1 MRLDDLFESNIIVE
15 DPFGSKQTPGDTIAL
30 SMADLYDMT
39 GKPYPM
45 VKGFDGRETT
55 PEGFFTKSIKDRS
68 KLDAEFVQ
76 AYDKYKA
83 GGSTPG
89 YILGP
94 DGTMESYNENHYL
107 EDMSWEILSGGA
119 EWAAGIQKG
128 GAKLLDDYI
137 NNFTMHGQLYKKQ
150 TGKNISNMSKATL
163 TGYYNPEEKHAL
175 WLDRLADKFKN
186 NTDQDFR
193 MKVDATAGAVDTWG
207 NVTELFMNK
216 TGFNWEGAT
225 GIMAG
230 ELPSEIVDLALMGL
244 LPGGAGMAV
253 TGIMN
258 GLEAGGMAAQEIT
271 QTINKAYKEGR
282 LQETGQFQM
291 YLDAAMQQLREEN
304 AENPLGEDQMAE
316 QAMDLARRQAIDM
329 SINNAFYQVAVIGG
343 VIDAVQNK
351 ILYKGPLKG
360 KFLKNAFMKGVA
372 NSSTEAVSEYTEQ
385 FLTNVGIRTGAGEIV
400 GMTEGALNAA
410 YNGFIA
416 SQSGNALST
425 TQDAAIRVRGSM
437 GRFAM
442 FVMQGRRD
450 PNAILDIMAMNPT
463 TLINRIQKIDPETGV
478 TKFSISDLIKERLI
492 TSDQLNKAQKKALAR
507 KGRVIIDGKQVTSK
521 QIRENDDNV
530 ELVSLL
536 DNLEINDRENFA
548 TANLNSEEE
557 ARRLAQLLSIKVD
570 GKPVKKKTDIN
581 KVLKAL
587 EEVRKIDVRI
597 AGRSTLEPPTWG
609 DLDDRQK
616 MQYWKEGKVT
626 FESDPDRGNQT
637 WNRKEIL
644 FNTRRN
650 GETIPEEIAN
660 LADNTAPRPDL
671 NLDENVNMRD
681 EIAEN
686 EKNIALLESG
696 IAKNLERRQK
706 AWDNQNPDADPNNP
720 DNPRPTAQS
729 LIDSGE
735 YYVGLGTEFRLNE
748 LKLRNQTIKTEVQL
762 EARAWDQKF
771 GSTHTVDGAAKAS
784 SALFNSA
791 EALKAKIKAEQE
803 AEKKRKEAIE
813 KAKREETPN
822 LKPQEQAP
830 HVPVNDPVNKPEE
843 TSLSRKHYVANA
855 KLKIANAEMESDEL
869 DAFLKASENVYPGSS
884 AEIISQED
892 REKYQ
897 KVDLRPEVKANVSSN
912 IDQPSDV
919 VANTRPPQ
927 GTIATVDGKRYV
939 WLGVRDG
946 VGGMWATLRPDDT
959 PGTTNHQNHDKL
971 MKTWRDGNLPK
982 QGPKL
987 EEKDPAPNPV
997 ALEKQEERKI
1007 KVQTTAPKA
1016 PNIDGADELDIDV
1029 STTDDP
1035 PEVGEVPF
1043 LVPPTKP
1050 GDERLK
1056 DMKVPNK
1063 VSQDFANVLA
1073 TNNAIQVQTFL
1084 DNLPPAQASKLRFDY
1099 EQGNFDVQPTITK
1112 PAELGDPPPAPEGP
1126 NFDPTTPPPPTD
1138 QEGGV
1143 GGTDGEVSDVTG
1155 DDATQQGGRGT
1166 PETPAQS
1173 AERVRLYKQQELAK
1187 KKAAEIQKK
1196 AREKAKANANALA
1209 DIEAQADQAARDAE
1223 AKRDAEREKTPDLRP
1238 DGPNMLPKVKKIQT
1252 TPDGPMNFVDP
1263 KTLTPKQK
1271 AELDKIAQDNQD
1283 QADDAM
1289 YDPDD
1294 KGADAKQKAR
1304 DNTEKLNKKDDFVD
1318 IFKGHTNDEID
1329 MIRQD
1334 GDNLRALDAKKK
1346 REAGLKQQT
1355 PPVAPF
1361 VPTDPRTKLKVT
1373 SLPNQNRTTKP
1384 TKTDKTGLVRQLGAF
1399 FGKNNDDSPDS
1410 SMMNFK
1416 PAKYP
1421 DPLDLDKYKGAAQ
1434 RTLKGPA
1441 RQ

>member
-1 MRLDDLFESNIIVE
+1 MEAPV
-15 DPFGSKQTPGDTIAL
+15 GPGEGTIEL

-45 VKGFDGRETT
+45 VKGLDGRKTT
-55 PEGFFTKSIKDRS
+55 PDGFFTKSVKDRS

-83 GGSTPG
+83 GGSMPG

-128 GAKLLDDYI
+128 GAKLLDNYI
-137 NNFTMHGQLYKKQ
+137 NNWTMHGRLYKMQ
-150 TGKNISNMSKATL
+150 TGKNISNMSAATL
-163 TGYYNPEEKHAL
+163 TGYYNPDEKHAL
-175 WLDRLADKFKN
+175 WLDRLAEKFKN

-193 MKVDATAGAVDTWG
+193 MKVDATAGAVETWG
-207 NVTELFMNK
+207 NITELFMNK

-230 ELPSEIVDLALMGL
+230 ELPSEIVDLAAMAL
-244 LPGGAGMAV
+244 LPAGAGMAV

-291 YLDAAMQQLREEN
+291 YLDAAVQQLKEEN
-304 AENPLGEDQMAE
+304 SENPLSEDQIAE

-343 VIDAVQNK
+343 VIDSVQNK

-425 TQDAAIRVRGSM
+425 TQDAAIRVRGAM

-492 TSDQLNKAQKKALAR
+492 TSDQLNKAQKKKLAR
-507 KGRVIIDGKQVTSK
+507 TGSVTIDGKRVTRK
-521 QIRENDDNV
+521 EIRENDDNV

-536 DNLEINDRENFA
+536 DDLEINDRENFA
-548 TANLNSEEE
+548 TANLNSEED

-597 AGRSTLEPPTWG
+597 KGRSTLEPPTWG

-626 FESDPDRGNQT
+626 FESDPERGNQT
-637 WNRKEIL
+637 WSRQEVL
-644 FNTRRN
+644 FNSRRN

-660 LADNTAPRPDL
+660 LVDNTAPRPDL
-671 NLDENVNMRD
+671 NLDENYNLRK

-686 EKNIALLESG
+686 EKRIDLLESG

-706 AWDNQNPDADPNNP
+706 AWDSQNPGADPNNP
-720 DNPRPTAQS
+720 DNPRPTKQS
-729 LIDSGE
+729 LIDAGQ

-748 LKLRNQTIKTEVQL
+748 LKLRNQTIKTEIAN

-771 GSTHTVDGAAKAS
+771 GATHSIDGVAKAS
-784 SALFNSA
+784 SALFNSEEARKAKA
-791 EALKAKIKAEQE
+791 EAQRKAEAKRMEQANFIPE
-803 AEKKRKEAIE
+803 PDTRKE
-813 KAKREETPN
+813 ET
-822 LKPQEQAP
+822 AP

-843 TSLSRKHYVANA
+843 TSLSRKHYIANA
-855 KLKIANAEMESDEL
+855 KLKIANADMDPDVL
-869 DAFLKASENVYPGSS
+869 DAFLEAGDRTYPGSS

-892 REKYQ
+892 RENYK
-897 KVDLRPEVKANVSSN
+897 KVDLRPQVKDNVSSN
-912 IDQPSDV
+912 IEQPNEV

-927 GTIATVDGKRYV
+927 GVEVTLDGKKYV

-946 VGGMWATLRPDDT
+946 VGGMWATLRPDGT
-959 PGTTNHQNHDKL
+959 PGSTNHQNHDKL
-971 MKTWRDGNLPK
+971 MKTWRDANLPK
-982 QGPKL
+982 QGPRL
-987 EEKDPAPNPV
+987 EEQDPAPDPV

-1007 KVQTTAPKA
+1007 KVQTKPPKKPA
-1016 PNIDGADELDIDV
+1016 VDDGSEETPTLGPI
-1029 STTDDP
+1029 DP
-1035 PEVGEVPF
+1035 PPEQGEVPF

-1056 DMKVPNK
+1056 DMKVPDK
-1063 VSQDFANVLA
+1063 VSQDFADVLA
-1073 TNNAIQVQTFL
+1073 TNNAIQVQQFL
-1084 DNLPPAQASKLRFDY
+1084 DKLPPAQASKLRLDY
-1099 EQGNFDVQPTITK
+1099 NNGDFDVQPTKTK
-1112 PAELGDPPPAPEGP
+1112 PGELGEPTGPGELP
-1126 NFDPTTPPPPTD
+1126 NFDPTTP
-1138 QEGGV
+1138 
-1143 GGTDGEVSDVTG
+1143 
-1155 DDATQQGGRGT
+1155 DATQQGGRGT

-1173 AERVRLYKQQELAK
+1173 AERVRLYKQAQQ
-1187 KKAAEIQKK
+1187 KAAEIQRK
-1196 AREKAKANANALA
+1196 AREKAKRDAEQLA
-1209 DIEAQADQAARDAE
+1209 DLEAQADQAARDAE
-1223 AKRDAEREKTPDLRP
+1223 AKRKAQKEITPNLDP
-1238 DGPNMLPKVKKIQT
+1238 DGPNMLPKVKKVQT
-1252 TPDGPMNFVDP
+1252 TPDGPVNFVSTDN
-1263 KTLTPKQK
+1263 LTQKQK
-1271 AELDKIAQDNQD
+1271 DELDKIAQDNQK
-1283 QADDAM
+1283 QADDEM
-1289 YDPDD
+1289 GLSKSD
-1294 KGADAKQKAR
+1294 KLKQKMQK
-1304 DNTEKLNKKDDFVD
+1304 NKDDYAKKQKELNTD
-1318 IFKGHTNDEID
+1318 IFKGHTADEIE
-1329 MIRQD
+1329 MIKQD

-1346 REAGLKQQT
+1346 REAGLKQT
-1355 PPVAPF
+1355 PPVTPF

-1373 SLPNQNRTTKP
+1373 TLPNKNRNTK
-1384 TKTDKTGLVRQLGAF
+1384 TKTDKTGLVRQLGGNF
-1399 FGKNNDDSPDS
+1399 FGSNNDKDTDS
-1410 SMMNFK
+1410 SMMNFR

-1434 RTLKGPA
+1434 RTLKGPS